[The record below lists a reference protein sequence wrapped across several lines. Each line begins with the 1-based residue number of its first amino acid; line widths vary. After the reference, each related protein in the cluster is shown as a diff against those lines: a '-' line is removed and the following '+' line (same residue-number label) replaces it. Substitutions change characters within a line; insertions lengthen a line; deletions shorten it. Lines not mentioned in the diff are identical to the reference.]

1 MIICAV
7 GFVPPKKGAPV
18 LAYAP
23 HCPVPREER
32 WYVVLADAAN
42 NVTLSWNSVA
52 LSEAEC
58 MGIAEATT
66 SGRQGT
72 LFCMKIWKE
81 AYTSISKQIECGIMF
96 SKTLLINGG
105 SAIWVLTAKTHAH
118 NANKAIQWK

>member
-1 MIICAV
+1 MMVIRSVVPYQREESFPV

-42 NVTLSWNSVA
+42 NVTLSWNSVT

-58 MGIAEATT
+58 MGVADATT
-66 SGRQGT
+66 SGRPGRLLQSRQLYNSRGR
-72 LFCMKIWKE
+72 CWK
-81 AYTSISKQIECGIMF
+81 A
-96 SKTLLINGG
+96 
-105 SAIWVLTAKTHAH
+105 
-118 NANKAIQWK
+118 